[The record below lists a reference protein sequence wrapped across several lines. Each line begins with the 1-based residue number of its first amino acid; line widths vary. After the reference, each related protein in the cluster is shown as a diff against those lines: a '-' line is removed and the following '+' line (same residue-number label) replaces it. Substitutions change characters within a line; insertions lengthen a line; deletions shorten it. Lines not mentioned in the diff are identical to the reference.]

1 MLELVS
7 KKGTKAKAEVPFFI
21 LKLCNLEPL
30 QLCNLLTKF
39 TSLKLFIMS
48 MLRLQLPTDP
58 RWVNIVEKNIEEI
71 LTDHAWCEQKAA
83 SNAITI
89 ITINSEY
96 PDLVTDMLALAKEE
110 IEHFEMV
117 HEIIKKRGLTLGR
130 ERKDEY
136 VGELAKYMK
145 QSNTG
150 SRVSGF
156 VERMLFSA
164 MIEARSCERFKVLS
178 ENIKD
183 EELSKFYWDLMESE
197 AGHYTT
203 FITYARKY
211 GHGIDVEKRWREWL
225 EFEASVIAKYGK
237 KETIHG

>member
-1 MLELVS
+1 
-7 KKGTKAKAEVPFFI
+7 
-21 LKLCNLEPL
+21 
-30 QLCNLLTKF
+30 
-39 TSLKLFIMS
+39 MS

-117 HEIIKKRGLTLGR
+117 HDIIKKRGLTLGR

-197 AGHYTT
+197 AAHYTT

-211 GHGIDVEKRWREWL
+211 GTGIDVEKRWREWL

-237 KETIHG
+237 SETIHG